1 MFHRYCALGFTQIG
15 VKEDGTLRETD
26 VNALTRTAFYSCEL
40 MSRQAWRIEHEF
52 EKECLNQ
59 MARSTLREHVRT
71 FDGSQDLK
79 QKYTTRP
86 RNRPPSLPLEPSL
99 SPLPARTGT
108 RSRSRSAKA

>member
-1 MFHRYCALGFTQIG
+1 MPDPSLWNVRRYCALGFTQIG
-15 VKEDGTLRETD
+15 VKEDGTLREKD

-79 QKYTTRP
+79 QKYR
-86 RNRPPSLPLEPSL
+86 S
-99 SPLPARTGT
+99 T
-108 RSRSRSAKA
+108 RSPSRSAKA